1 MKKNANNYFSDKLR
15 ATQGLAQGIG
25 AVPGERWRWHGRG
38 WFVEA
43 VAGRVEARKSGLG
56 TGVSRV
62 TARCGGA
69 EVVFAAS
76 EATFSAAEV
85 VFSALDVVFSA
96 LEKVISVIGKV
107 VSATERVLSAV
118 EKTFSPVPKV
128 LSATE

>member
-1 MKKNANNYFSDKLR
+1 M
-15 ATQGLAQGIG
+15 
-25 AVPGERWRWHGRG
+25 
-38 WFVEA
+38 EA
-43 VAGRVEARKSGLG
+43 VAGAGRAEAGNSGLG

-96 LEKVISVIGKV
+96 LEKIVSVIEKV
-107 VSATERVLSAV
+107 V
-118 EKTFSPVPKV
+118 
-128 LSATE
+128 